1 MYETPG
7 GIDFIDSFLRGDVGK
22 GYSAKAS
29 KTEEVDEVTLIN
41 SAADVQSGENQ
52 TNQTSEKSGHERTK
66 SDIEVLWDET
76 AQEAGKQILDESKDA
91 DLLNFRQHEDVKTS
105 SYKPVQGN
113 MYHEDSDDIVDAI
126 EEIEVIDGMALLQED
141 VKDGKEEFEEVFMET
156 GVEEGQPLPPSQRG
170 NYAGEAKN
178 FPVENVQGT
187 YYVENDLRISH
198 FELMV
203 GGPIPNDS
211 PGKNDL
217 IKRLRLFIHELHN
230 HLEKSEDKRTTLKQE
245 YSKKI
250 IEVKESEELVQ
261 HLTGQLTEQATAI
274 QKQMI
279 EVQQARSVRSQPPS
293 VVAGSGVFSG
303 GSGVFSEGSLLP
315 HQLAQINEGI
325 GMTDEELARKLAQE
339 ERDQLN
345 EKPAPVSEQ
354 LFFRQQTMMDEIL
367 AKDSFP
373 GFTYK
378 LTIKKP
384 PVGFTLKKTE
394 GAKFCKV
401 DTISRNDLK
410 KSGLVT
416 GLQVLSVNNI
426 KLRNRTLPEVL
437 DILESQDMPIEIR
450 LRRELTPWKQY
461 TEFQTTSWGTK
472 KAVTTWTFY
481 CSVSKPRIIVL
492 EHNQRKGKS
501 KRKVL
506 IDGEIRYEK
515 KSTDN
520 TFKFSLENDTIFL
533 TIKKSPQA
541 LYSYEL
547 RINDSS
553 FYDAMTSFVIARTE
567 LSAVKNFV

>member
-245 YSKKI
+245 YSKKM

>member
-7 GIDFIDSFLRGDVGK
+7 GIDFIDSFLRGDIGK
-22 GYSAKAS
+22 ANSAKAA
-29 KTEEVDEVTLIN
+29 KTGEVDEVTLIKP
-41 SAADVQSGENQ
+41 AADVQAGEKQRNEIV
-52 TNQTSEKSGHERTK
+52 EKPAHDRTK

-76 AQEAGKQILDESKDA
+76 EQEAGKQILDDRKDA
-91 DLLNFRQHEDVKTS
+91 DLLGFAS
-105 SYKPVQGN
+105 SYKPDQATMV
-113 MYHEDSDDIVDAI
+113 HEDSDDIVDAI

-141 VKDGKEEFEEVFMET
+141 GKDGKEELDEVFMET

-170 NYAGEAKN
+170 KFTGEVQN
-178 FPVENVQGT
+178 FPVDNVQGT
-187 YYVENDLRISH
+187 YYVVNDLRISH

-203 GGPIPNDS
+203 GGPIPNDT

-230 HLEKSEDKRTTLKQE
+230 HLEKSEDKRSTLKKQ

-274 QKQMI
+274 KNQMI
-279 EVQQARSVRSQPPS
+279 EVEHARSVRSLPS
-293 VVAGSGVFSG
+293 SVDVGAFS
-303 GSGVFSEGSLLP
+303 SSSALP
-315 HQLAQINEGI
+315 QGLSQIGE
-325 GMTDEELARKLAQE
+325 GMTDEQFARKLFE
-339 ERDQLN
+339 DERKQLN
-345 EKPAPVSEQ
+345 EKPVPASGSEQ
-354 LFFRQQTMMDEIL
+354 MFFRQQTMMDEIL

-378 LTIKKP
+378 LTIKKAP
-384 PVGFTLKKTE
+384 IGFTLKKTE

-410 KSGLVT
+410 KSGLVS
-416 GLQVLSVNNI
+416 GLQVLSVNDI
-426 KLRNRTLPEVL
+426 KLKNKTLSEVL
-437 DILESQDMPIEIR
+437 DILEIQDMPVEIR

-481 CSVSKPRIIVL
+481 CSVSKPRIVVL

-506 IDGEIRYEK
+506 IDGEIRYER

-520 TFKFSLENDTIFL
+520 TFKFTLENDVIYIS
-533 TIKKSPQA
+533 IKKSPQA
-541 LYSYEL
+541 LYTYSL